1 MVTDEVTDDT
11 MGRDGAGAGIRADGP
26 TAPAHAAA
34 DTTTAQSTQT
44 LRNGIIL

>member
-26 TAPAHAAA
+26 PAHAAA